1 MESSKIIAIVGRN
14 GSGKTAYVE
23 QMRKQMA
30 SSRVRYIAFCDTYG
44 AATDRVYYLQLRWN
58 QHDIDNETPHVGDI
72 LQKVYRQTGDDTAER
87 RQLLQKLYTL
97 FDFEPLLDKY
107 VISLSS
113 GELRKFQLIK
123 TLLAQPET
131 LILDNP
137 FIGLDAETRQQLN
150 QLFPLLA
157 REQHLIIYMVIAREE
172 NIPDYVDEIIWITP
186 EEEFRAP
193 LQHLDPQRH
202 HAILSL
208 ADTSASKT
216 DNDEV
221 VCFNQVCIR
230 YDNRTILKDLDWVI
244 RQGECWALSG
254 PNGSGKSTLLSL
266 ICADNP
272 QAYANDIRLFGK
284 QRGSGESIW
293 DIKRAIGY
301 VSPEMHRSYQHNI
314 PAIQVVAS
322 GLKDTVGLYTRAN
335 ESERN
340 QCRWWMDIFGIE
352 DLADRP
358 FLTLSSG
365 EQRMALL
372 ARAFVKAP
380 RLLIL
385 DEPLHGLDSQNR
397 QLVKE
402 IIQTY
407 SQLPGKTLIMVT
419 HYEEELPA
427 CFTHRKQLIKHI

>member
-352 DLADRP
+352 NLADRP

>member
-216 DNDEV
+216 DKDEV

-284 QRGSGESIW
+284 RRGSGESIW

>member
-193 LQHLDPQRH
+193 FHHLDPQRH